1 MKEKRHINA
10 PEILHEDY
18 WKLPIQIPYVIT
30 FQRLLR
36 GQDEHLD
43 SETEETVTNEP
54 NDDRPKFQ
62 VDALRE
68 NEEAWEEILVRICE
82 DMICLDYQKNWVVVF
97 VDCYYIYT

>member
-1 MKEKRHINA
+1 
-10 PEILHEDY
+10 
-18 WKLPIQIPYVIT
+18 
-30 FQRLLR
+30 
-36 GQDEHLD
+36 LD

-82 DMICLDYQKNWVVVF
+82 DMICLDYQKN
-97 VDCYYIYT
+97 